1 MAGKGLAARA
11 GLLAPLALLTLLV
24 ASALVVI
31 ASIILDHIIDND
43 TSGQGCKLQL
53 IAMTHYPVFVEC
65 GVPSCRICTQYLFL
79 PSLHGVLSLGS
90 HQIWEILQLCS
101 RGPYLFQIER

>member
-43 TSGQGCKLQL
+43 TSGQGCKLQV
-53 IAMTHYPVFVEC
+53 IAVTHCSVFLEC
-65 GVPSCRICTQYLFL
+65 
-79 PSLHGVLSLGS
+79 SLCLWKCGL
-90 HQIWEILQLCS
+90 
-101 RGPYLFQIER
+101 